1 MEFLKLWE
9 ILLRRKWIAFISFIV
24 FFASVAICTYIIN
37 PTYKAKA
44 KIHIE
49 TSDSL
54 SSIMSKLGVQNMG
67 IAFVDNS
74 DEHETDIALAT
85 IRPLIKKL
93 ISDLSL
99 EDSHGK
105 PLNPDKLLKSSIINK
120 ILSRPTICVE
130 QYEDAD
136 ILEIESTS
144 TNPSQAADMS
154 NKLAELYIKDR
165 IEQTRK
171 KYRDV
176 RMSIG
181 KQIQK
186 VKDEYY
192 KSLNDVKD
200 FKVKN
205 EIIDLDQETQNLI
218 NKIVTLEGSYEE
230 NERTIL
236 GLEREMAKTREKI
249 NELNMFRKESYD
261 FTQSDQV
268 ASLKTRLN
276 SLLVDIAQRS
286 VEIKKEHPDYIQLEK
301 MVEAVRDL
309 IQDETRLVFNSE
321 RFSVD
326 PVYDDLS
333 FRLVEDYINKEVTL
347 AKSRLIKEYIKK
359 YQDELLRMPQRY
371 LESSKFKLSLSV
383 NEATY
388 QSLLEYLTHV
398 GIAESM
404 AISNICLVEP
414 AEISYRPHFPKKA
427 LNFLLGIFLGF
438 FWGLAVAF
446 FVEYIDNTI
455 KSSEDIKNIKFF
467 PILGIIPRT
476 NYLMNMGTILKADP
490 KSNIV
495 EAFRTI
501 RNNIQYTFAD
511 KSIKTIAITSSIEN
525 EGKST
530 LASNISIIMSK
541 TDKKVILIDLNLR
554 RPSLHRFFDLSH
566 STGII
571 DGVAKGMQLEEV
583 IVHTDTEKLDLLT
596 AGLVPSDPSSLIESK
611 RLRNTILKLEKIYDM
626 IIIDTPPIMTVN
638 DAIVI
643 GRFVDCVLYVI
654 ESGKVPF
661 PMLETIKEEMEKA
674 EIKSV
679 GTVLNKA
686 DYYGSIYYG
695 YRSLIIPFEKC
706 KNIFLRRDR

>member
-9 ILLRRKWIAFISFIV
+9 ILLRRKWIAIISFIV
-24 FFASVAICTYIIN
+24 FFVSVAICTYIIT

-67 IAFVDNS
+67 IAFVDTS

-93 ISDLSL
+93 ISDLTL

-105 PLNPDKLLKSSIINK
+105 PLNPDKLVKSSIINK
-120 ILSRPTICVE
+120 ILSRPTISVE

-144 TNPSQAADMS
+144 TSPSQAADMS
-154 NKLAELYIKDR
+154 NKLAEFYIKDR

-176 RMSIG
+176 RMSLG

-249 NELNMFRKESYD
+249 DELNMFRKESYD

-276 SLLVDIAQRS
+276 GLLVDIAQRS

-309 IQDETRLVFNSE
+309 IQDETKLVFNSE

-333 FRLVEDYINKEVTL
+333 FGLVEDYINKEVSL
-347 AKSRLIKEYIKK
+347 AKGRLIKEYIKK
-359 YQDELLRMPQRY
+359 YQDKLMKMPQRY
-371 LESSKFKLSLSV
+371 LESSKLELGLTV
-383 NEATY
+383 NEETY

-404 AISNICLVEP
+404 AISNIRLVES
-414 AEISYRPHFPKKA
+414 AEIPDRPNFPKKA

-455 KSSEDIKNIKFF
+455 KSPEHIKNIGFF

-476 NYLMNMGTILKADP
+476 TYLMDMGTISTADP

-501 RNNIQYTFAD
+501 RNNIQYRFAD
-511 KSIKTIAITSSIEN
+511 KPIKTIAITSSIEG
-525 EGKST
+525 EGKSA
-530 LASNISIIMSK
+530 LASNIAIILSK

-554 RPSLHRFFDLSH
+554 RPSLHRFFDLTH
-566 STGII
+566 STGIT
-571 DGVAKGMQLEEV
+571 DGVVKGMQFQEA
-583 IVHTDTEKLDLLT
+583 IVHTDTERLDLLT
-596 AGLVPSDPSSLIESK
+596 AGPVPSDPSRVIESK
-611 RLRNTILKLEKIYDM
+611 MLRDTILKLEKMYDM

-643 GRFVDCVLYVI
+643 GRFVDLVLYVI
-654 ESGKVPF
+654 ESGKVPS
-661 PMLETIKEEMEKA
+661 PMIENIREEMENA
-674 EIKSV
+674 EIKHV
-679 GTVLNKA
+679 RTVLNKA
-686 DYYGSIYYG
+686 DDYGSRYHG

-706 KNIFLRRDR
+706 KNFLLRRDT